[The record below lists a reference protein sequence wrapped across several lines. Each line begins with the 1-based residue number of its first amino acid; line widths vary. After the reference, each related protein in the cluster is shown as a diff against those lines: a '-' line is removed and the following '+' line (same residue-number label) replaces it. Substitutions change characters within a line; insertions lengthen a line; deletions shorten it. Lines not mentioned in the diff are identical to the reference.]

1 MLVDQS
7 PETSPLN
14 SLALMKVFV
23 NGIIEFLGGIEDANI
38 LHSQL
43 FLCGILWPSL

>member
-14 SLALMKVFV
+14 SLALMKVFI
-23 NGIIEFLGGIEDANI
+23 NGIIEFLGSTEDGNI
-38 LHSQL
+38 LHSEL
-43 FLCGILWPSL
+43 ILCGILWPSL